1 MEKRDYYE
9 VLGVSKDADEKTIKS
24 AFRKLA
30 KKYHPDVSKEPDAAE
45 KFKEAQEAYAVLSD
59 PERRKQYDQFGHA
72 AFDQMNGGAGFD
84 FSSVDLGDILND
96 LFGSAFGGFGGG
108 SDFFSGFGGG
118 RGGRTRARR
127 GSDKLMRMDLS
138 FDEAVYGC
146 KKEINLDFYD
156 ECSKCN
162 GKGGKGEKRC
172 STCHG
177 SGTVTTQQN
186 TMFGSFM
193 SRSTCP
199 DCKGAGTTFSS
210 TCSECH
216 GTGQVR
222 KNKDLEVKIPAG
234 VDTGNRLRL
243 AGKGDAGSNGGENGD
258 LYLEFRVKSH
268 SLFERDEDDIYL
280 ELPITISEAA
290 LGCKKEIPTLYGNV
304 KLSISG
310 GANTGDRHRL
320 KGKGVENLH
329 SGSKGDMYVIL
340 NVIVPNKL
348 DRKQK
353 KLFEDLA
360 KTNLRTKEFKK
371 IEDYIEKNKK

>member
-9 VLGVSKDADEKTIKS
+9 VLGVSKDADDKTIKS

-59 PERRKQYDQFGHA
+59 PDRRRQYDQFGHA

-96 LFGSAFGGFGGG
+96 LFGGAFGGFGGG

-156 ECSKCN
+156 ECPKCD

-199 DCKGAGTTFSS
+199 DCHGAGSVFSS

-216 GTGQVR
+216 GTGQIR

-234 VDTGNRLRL
+234 VDTGNRLRI

-268 SLFERDEDDIYL
+268 PLFERDEDDIYL
-280 ELPITISEAA
+280 ELPITISEAV
-290 LGCKKEIPTLYGNV
+290 LGCKKEVPTLYGNV

-329 SGSKGDMYVIL
+329 SRSKGDMYIII
-340 NVIVPNKL
+340 NVIIPDKL

-353 KLFEDLA
+353 KLFEELA
-360 KTNLRTKEFKK
+360 DTNLKTKEFKK
-371 IEDYIEKNKK
+371 IEDYLEKNK